1 MTDRADERQSDDSS
15 DVSSDADPFEYPADA
30 ADAPDVSEPSR
41 ERARHRPNGD
51 ADAADSPTG
60 VLGWLRWFWRGDTGS
75 LVYVRDALTS
85 LAIVVGI
92 GLLLFAASGVWPPMV
107 AIESGS
113 MEPNMERGD
122 LVFLVDTD
130 RFVPDGAIVAD
141 GVSTG
146 VVPADVAERTGRTE
160 FGRPG
165 DVIVFRPNG
174 NTGDTPIIH
183 RAMFWVS
190 AGENWYDRADP
201 EHVGNAENCEELNHC
216 PAPHA
221 GFITKGDNELTNQNY
236 DQASRLSSPVR
247 PDWIVGTAELRV
259 PYLGHV
265 RLLLSGV
272 MVTPVDPA
280 VADPGESPATRDPS
294 PASGNV
300 TAAAPVRATPRPA

>member
-1 MTDRADERQSDDSS
+1 MTDRADERSADD
-15 DVSSDADPFEYPADA
+15 SSDADPFEYPADA
-30 ADAPDVSEPSR
+30 EPRGESEPSPVR
-41 ERARHRPNGD
+41 SRRRPNDD
-51 ADAADSPTG
+51 ADTADSPTG
-60 VLGWLRWFWRGDTGS
+60 VIGWIRWFWRGDTGS

-85 LAIVVGI
+85 LVIVVAI

-146 VVPADVAERTGRTE
+146 VVPADVAERNGRTE
-160 FGRPG
+160 FNRPG
-165 DVIVFRPNG
+165 DVMVFRPNG
-174 NTGDTPIIH
+174 NTADTPIIH

-190 AGENWYDRADP
+190 ADENWYDRADP
-201 EHVGNAENCEELNHC
+201 ARIGDAENCEELNHC

-221 GFITKGDNELTNQNY
+221 GFITKGDNELTNRHY
-236 DQASRLSSPVR
+236 DQASRLSAPVR
-247 PDWIVGTAELRV
+247 PDWIIGTAELRV
-259 PYLGHV
+259 PYLGYV

-272 MVTPVDPA
+272 MVTPVEPA
-280 VADPGESPATRDPS
+280 VADPLEPSATRDTS
-294 PASGNV
+294 PASANV
-300 TAAAPVRATPRPA
+300 TAAPVRATPRPA